1 MTSKDIENG
10 VIHKY
15 VIWDHGKLNLGE
27 KKMHLY
33 ISSNLGSILTKR
45 LSKYKQPA
53 VHQTLY
59 KIPLTHLISIGK
71 FSVK

>member
-15 VIWDHGKLNLGE
+15 VIWDHGKLNLDE
-27 KKMHLY
+27 KQMHSH
-33 ISSNLGSILTKR
+33 ISSSLGSFLTKR
-45 LSKYKQPA
+45 LSNYGLPA

-59 KIPLTHLISIGK
+59 QITLTD
-71 FSVK
+71 FYNYN